1 MSQLIQVRLPEQQVK
16 MLDQQVKNGVYANR
30 SEAIRDALRSKLLT
44 VGILPNT
51 GDSVKEIRKIRK
63 ELSKR
68 NWTAAELVLQA
79 SHPLF
84 WR

>member
-1 MSQLIQVRLPEQQVK
+1 MSQLVQVRLPEAQVK
-16 MLDQQVKNGVYANR
+16 MLDNQVKNGVYANR
-30 SEAIRDALRSKLLT
+30 SEAIRDALRTSGLT

-68 NWTAAELVLQA
+68 HWTAAELNDI
-79 SHPLF
+79 
-84 WR
+84 